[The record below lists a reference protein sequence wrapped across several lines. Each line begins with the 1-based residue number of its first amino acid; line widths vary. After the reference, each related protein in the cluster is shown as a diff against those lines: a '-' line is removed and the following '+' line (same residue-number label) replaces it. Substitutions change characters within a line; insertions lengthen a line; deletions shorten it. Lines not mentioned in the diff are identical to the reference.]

1 MTTIRESEKFNPMT
15 HLILFD
21 IDGTLLTARGAGS
34 RALERTIQQYYRNK
48 TLKVQLPLDGKTDLM
63 IIREA
68 LVLAGADG
76 SLEEGLSEEFLA
88 IYGHHLTEELH
99 RCDHFHVLPGVT
111 SLLNRLDQS
120 DDFLSGLA
128 TGNVA
133 RGARRKLSQANL
145 LSFFHFGGFGCD
157 SESRTEIVRAGI
169 LRGQRILGN
178 RFSGKSVVVG
188 DTPRDILHAREAG
201 VKAVGVA
208 TGSFDL
214 EQLKQCSP
222 DALFPSL
229 ESTED
234 VLEVLER
241 I

>member
-1 MTTIRESEKFNPMT
+1 MT

-34 RALERTIQQYYRNK
+34 RALEKTIRQCYRIA
-48 TLKVQLPLDGKTDLM
+48 TLSVQLPLDGKTDLM

-68 LVLAGADG
+68 LAGAEREFG
-76 SLEEGLSEEFLA
+76 GGLSEEFLA
-88 IYGHHLTEELH
+88 VYDHHLTEELH
-99 RCDHFHVLPGVT
+99 RCDHFRVLPGVT
-111 SLLNRLDQS
+111 RLLNRLDRS
-120 DDFLSGLA
+120 EDFLSGLA

-133 RGARRKLSQANL
+133 AGARRKLGKGNL
-145 LSFFHFGGFGCD
+145 LSFFQFGGFGCD
-157 SESRTEIVRAGI
+157 NESRTEIVRAAV
-169 LRGQRILGN
+169 LRGQRILGS

-201 VKAVGVA
+201 VKTVGVA

-214 EQLKQCSP
+214 EQLKACSP
-222 DALFPSL
+222 DAVFPSL
-229 ESTED
+229 ESTQ
-234 VLEVLER
+234 EVLEALQR

>member
-1 MTTIRESEKFNPMT
+1 MT

-34 RALERTIQQYYRNK
+34 RALETTIQQYYRNK

-68 LVLAGADG
+68 LALAGAGG
-76 SLEEGLSEEFLA
+76 SLEEGLSEDFLA
-88 IYGHHLTEELH
+88 VYDHHLTAELY

-120 DDFLSGLA
+120 EDFLTGLA

-133 RGARRKLSQANL
+133 GGARRKLGRGNL
-145 LSFFHFGGFGCD
+145 LSFFQFGGFGCD
-157 SESRTEIVRAGI
+157 SESRAEIVRVGV

-178 RFSGKSVVVG
+178 RFSGKSVVIG
-188 DTPRDILHAREAG
+188 DTPHDILHAREAG
-201 VKAVGVA
+201 AKAIGVA
-208 TGSFDL
+208 TGSFDV
-214 EQLKQCSP
+214 EQLKDCSP

-229 ESTED
+229 ESTEE
-234 VLEVLER
+234 VLAALER

>member
-1 MTTIRESEKFNPMT
+1 MT

-21 IDGTLLTARGAGS
+21 IDGTLLSAPSAGS
-34 RALERTIQQYYRNK
+34 RALEKTIQQYYQNR
-48 TLKVQLPLDGKTDLM
+48 TLQVQLPLDGKTDLM

-68 LVLAGADG
+68 LAVAGADD

-88 IYGHHLTEELH
+88 AYGHHLTAELE
-99 RCDHFHVLPGVT
+99 RCDHFRVLPGVPR
-111 SLLNRLDQS
+111 LLNHLAQS
-120 DDFLSGLA
+120 GDFLSGLA

-133 RGARRKLSQANL
+133 GGARRKLSKGNL
-145 LSFFHFGGFGCD
+145 LSFFQFGGFGCD
-157 SESRTEIVRAGI
+157 SESRTEIVRAGV

-201 VKAVGVA
+201 AKAVGVA

-229 ESTED
+229 ESTEE
-234 VLEVLER
+234 VMEVLER

>member
-1 MTTIRESEKFNPMT
+1 MT

-48 TLKVQLPLDGKTDLM
+48 TLKVQLPLDGKTDLI

-68 LVLAGADG
+68 LSLAGVDD

-88 IYGHHLTEELH
+88 VYGHHLTAELH
-99 RCDHFHVLPGVT
+99 RCDHFRVLPGVT
-111 SLLNRLDQS
+111 KLLNHLDQS
-120 DDFLSGLA
+120 EDFLSGLA

-133 RGARRKLSQANL
+133 GGARRKLSKGNL
-145 LSFFHFGGFGCD
+145 LSFFQFGGFGCD
-157 SESRTEIVRAGI
+157 SESRTEIVRAGV
-169 LRGQRILGN
+169 LRGQLILGN
-178 RFSGKSVVVG
+178 RFSGKSVVIG

-201 VKAVGVA
+201 ARAVGAA
-208 TGSFDL
+208 TGSFGV
-214 EQLKQCSP
+214 EELKDCSP
-222 DALFPSL
+222 DAVLPSL
-229 ESTED
+229 ESTEE
-234 VLEVLER
+234 VLQVLER